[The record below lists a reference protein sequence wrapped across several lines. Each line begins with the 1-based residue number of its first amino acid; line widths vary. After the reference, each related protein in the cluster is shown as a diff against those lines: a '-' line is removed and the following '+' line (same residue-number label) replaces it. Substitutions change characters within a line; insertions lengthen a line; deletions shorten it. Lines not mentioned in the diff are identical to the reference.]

1 MRDAAASKMDYDR
14 EGLGI
19 LFDSECSVK
28 QDNLMRNQKV
38 PSSQKVWIRSEL
50 KRVII
55 SQQSAMTALKEHFPC
70 NISSL

>member
-1 MRDAAASKMDYDR
+1 MRDAAASKMDYER

-38 PSSQKVWIRSEL
+38 PSSQKVWIHSEL
-50 KRVII
+50 KGVII
-55 SQQSAMTALKEHFPC
+55 SQHLAVTALKEHFPS